1 MVDKKST
8 YLALPPRV
16 KRMAGMAAAKT
27 GMGLSEYV
35 ADLITR
41 DCKNNG
47 VAALVAD
54 DNRDEEANDARD
66 N

>member
-1 MVDKKST
+1 MNEKKAT
-8 YLALPPRV
+8 YLALSPMVR
-16 KRMAGMAAAKT
+16 RMAGMAAARA

-35 ADLITR
+35 TDLVNR

-54 DNRDEEANDARD
+54 DNRDEEANDGRD